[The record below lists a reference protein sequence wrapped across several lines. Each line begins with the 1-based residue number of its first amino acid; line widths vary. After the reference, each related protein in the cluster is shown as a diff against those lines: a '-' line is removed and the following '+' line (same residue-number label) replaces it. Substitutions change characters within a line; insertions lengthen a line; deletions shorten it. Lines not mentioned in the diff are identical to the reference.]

1 MLAVEGQKTVK
12 GAWTRVASATTVIHD
27 WSLPEGR
34 SPDNLRDVKM
44 CNPLKVIT
52 PAALREKYEDPSIQA
67 APAHWR
73 RFSCNQSAFLEGEEP
88 PITPEEWDA
97 ARVDIGAMVDGEK
110 VHAVVRVGQAGG
122 CSIGIAAARDE
133 GVAVRLEVYPYSFPG
148 LKKALHRLVDRYQVE
163 KIYID
168 PRQHGLG
175 TDVLEATGL
184 PLADW
189 PQTPVSFMETTATF
203 LGLLS
208 DGKVSHDGDEVL
220 RGQAILGRMRES
232 VTGAYFEPSAETQG
246 LIAVVMAVHAAA
258 ERKPVPKIHVWK
270 GA

>member
-1 MLAVEGQKTVK
+1 M
-12 GAWTRVASATTVIHD
+12 IHD

-52 PAALREKYEDPSIQA
+52 PAAPRKYEDPSIKA

-73 RFSCNQSAFLEGEEP
+73 RFACNQSAFLEGEEP

-110 VHAVVRVGQAGG
+110 VHVVVRVGQAGG
-122 CSIGIAAARDE
+122 CSIGIAAARDG
-133 GVAVRLEVYPYSFPG
+133 GVAVRLEVYPYSSPG

-168 PRQHGLG
+168 PASTAWEPTSWRRRGCRWRIGRRRRCHHGNDRDVPRAAIGREGVPRRRRGAARAGDLG
-175 TDVLEATGL
+175 TDEGVGHGRI
-184 PLADW
+184 
-189 PQTPVSFMETTATF
+189 FRTF
-203 LGLLS
+203 G
-208 DGKVSHDGDEVL
+208 
-220 RGQAILGRMRES
+220 
-232 VTGAYFEPSAETQG
+232 
-246 LIAVVMAVHAAA
+246 
-258 ERKPVPKIHVWK
+258 
-270 GA
+270 